1 MPQTTGSSEVRCCRG
16 LSCRERTS
24 DRIARASLEAAIFR
38 EWPVPA
44 TSKESE
50 TRSLRDSGRPRGP
63 TQLAAD
69 VRDVTVNGV
78 PAKQQLLCDLAVA
91 ETARDAGE
99 DLTLTTGQQNPLR
112 LARIVRRR
120 LPRCQRF
127 AARADDGIDI
137 TVPGEVRAPL
147 QRDKRRARNR
157 GRDLTPKPE
166 RHRAVVATM
175 HNQRRPA
182 DEGKLRANVEA
193 VDQPKQGGGPREEH
207 VTEQAR
213 AESPMRA
220 YRREN
225 RIGHTRSSNRCAVG
239 VRPVQHQAL
248 HALRKCCG
256 KGDRG
261 AAPA

>member
-1 MPQTTGSSEVRCCRG
+1 M
-16 LSCRERTS
+16 
-24 DRIARASLEAAIFR
+24 AASREAAIFR

-78 PAKQQLLCDLAVA
+78 RAKHQLLCDLAVA

-137 TVPGEVRAPL
+137 TVPREVRAPL

-175 HNQRRPA
+175 HDERRLA

-193 VDQPKQGGGPREEH
+193 VHETQQGGGSLGARRLPLKPREA
-207 VTEQAR
+207 VVF
-213 AESPMRA
+213 
-220 YRREN
+220 RRV
-225 RIGHTRSSNRCAVG
+225 GTR
-239 VRPVQHQAL
+239 
-248 HALRKCCG
+248 
-256 KGDRG
+256 RG
-261 AAPA
+261 TCH